1 MICGFPGSNEYKG
14 ITADKYLKLKR
25 LKSWEKKVLAIVVKS
40 MATSGVD
47 GFMVEIEASTIRGQQ
62 QSMSIIGLP
71 DQAIKEAGERI
82 QAAIESCGYDIPKDK
97 SIISLAPGDK
107 KKRGSHF
114 DLGMIIALLFQ
125 TDQIAPRNLS
135 EYAFIGELALDGRI
149 RPCNGVLSMVTE
161 ARKCGVKSVVVP
173 YENRQEAASVSGITV
188 CPVKSLPD
196 TISFLEGRMD
206 LSKQEDYENKKTDAI
221 CSSGKTETSHEN
233 TDSGSGQSCSDID
246 FSDVKGQDELIEA
259 IVLGAAGGHNILML
273 GEPGCGK
280 TMIAQRIPT
289 ILPRMSEK
297 ESLEVTKIHSISG
310 LLNAGMGLLTKR
322 PFRAPH
328 HNVSLNALIGGGS
341 YAQPGEVS
349 LAHNGV
355 LFLDEL
361 AEFSRSTLDALRQP
375 MEDKRVTISRVN
387 GTNSYPANFM
397 FVAAMN
403 PCPCGYYPSKK
414 CRCTDYEIIHYRG
427 KISGPILERIDIQ
440 KSVAHVDFFELGDQK
455 SSYTSEELRER
466 VEKARAIQQERFK
479 HDKQVNCNA
488 QMTTTMIQKYCKLDE
503 ECTRLLKNAS
513 EKYGYSA
520 RVIHKL
526 LRLART
532 SADLGG
538 SENIRREDII
548 RVLGCRDL
556 DVSSSQMYAIA

>member
-1 MICGFPGSNEYKG
+1 M
-14 ITADKYLKLKR
+14 
-25 LKSWEKKVLAIVVKS
+25 AIVVKS
-40 MATSGVD
+40 MATSGVE

-82 QAAIESCGYDIPKDK
+82 QAAIESCGYDFPKDK
-97 SIISLAPGDK
+97 CIISLAPGDK

-125 TDQIAPRNLS
+125 TDQISPKNLVDF
-135 EYAFIGELALDGRI
+135 AFIGELALDGRI

-161 ARKCGVKSVVVP
+161 ARKCGMKAVVVP
-173 YENRQEAASVSGITV
+173 YENRQEAASVTGIKI

-196 TISFLEGRMD
+196 TIRFLEGRLD
-206 LSKQEDYENKKTDAI
+206 LAKQEEPEKEAESEVASD
-221 CSSGKTETSHEN
+221 SSDTFKE
-233 TDSGSGQSCSDID
+233 DID

-289 ILPRMSEK
+289 ILPRMTEK

-310 LLNAGMGLLTKR
+310 LLDAGAGLVKMR

-349 LAHNGV
+349 LSHHGV

-361 AEFSRSTLDALRQP
+361 AEFSKGTLDALRQP

-387 GTNSYPANFM
+387 GTHSYPANFM

-440 KSVAHVDFFELGDQK
+440 KSVAHVDYFDLNEQK
-455 SSYTSEELRER
+455 SSYTSAQLRER
-466 VEKARAIQQERFK
+466 VEKARKIQQDRFK
-479 HDKQVNCNA
+479 DDSQVNCNA

-503 ECTRLLKNAS
+503 ESTQILKKAS

-532 SADLGG
+532 AADLDGA
-538 SENIRREDII
+538 ENIRREDII
-548 RVLGCRDL
+548 KVLGCRDL
-556 DVSSSQMYAIA
+556 DVSSSQMYTVA

>member
-1 MICGFPGSNEYKG
+1 MA
-14 ITADKYLKLKR
+14 IT
-25 LKSWEKKVLAIVVKS
+25 VKS

-62 QSMSIIGLP
+62 QAMSIIGLP

-82 QAAIESCGYDIPKDK
+82 QAAIESCGYDLPKDK
-97 SIISLAPGDK
+97 TIISLAPGDK

-125 TDQIAPRNLS
+125 TDQISPKNLS
-135 EYAFIGELALDGRI
+135 DYAFIGELALDGRI

-173 YENRQEAASVSGITV
+173 YANRQEAASVSGIKV

-196 TISFLEGRMD
+196 TISFLEGRLD
-206 LSKQEDYENKKTDAI
+206 LSKQDEGNNGNKDNTDGSV
-221 CSSGKTETSHEN
+221 CGQSCN
-233 TDSGSGQSCSDID
+233 TDSRRIDDSFNYDID

-289 ILPRMSEK
+289 ILPKMSEK

-310 LLNAGMGLLTKR
+310 LLDAGTGLLKCR

-440 KSVAHVDFFELGDQK
+440 KSVEHVDFFELGDKK
-455 SSYTSEELRER
+455 SSYSSAQLRER
-466 VEKARAIQQERFK
+466 VEKARRIQQERFK
-479 HDKQVNCNA
+479 NDAQVNCNA

-503 ECTRLLKNAS
+503 ECTKLLKNAS

-532 SADLGG
+532 SADLDGA
-538 SENIRREDII
+538 ENIRREDIT

>member
-1 MICGFPGSNEYKG
+1 MA
-14 ITADKYLKLKR
+14 T
-25 LKSWEKKVLAIVVKS
+25 VVKS
-40 MATSGVD
+40 MATTGVE

-62 QSMSIIGLP
+62 QMMSIIGLP

-97 SIISLAPGDK
+97 VILSLAPGDK

-125 TDQIAPRNLS
+125 TDQISPRNLAQ
-135 EYAFIGELALDGRI
+135 YAFIGELSLDGRI

-161 ARKCGVKSVVVP
+161 ARKCGVSSVVVP
-173 YENRQEAASVSGITV
+173 YDNWKEASSVSGIRV
-188 CPVKSLPD
+188 CPVKNLQDTVRFLDGRLDLKALEQAGREDMLYDQAGLSAKKGADAKDLP
-196 TISFLEGRMD
+196 
-206 LSKQEDYENKKTDAI
+206 
-221 CSSGKTETSHEN
+221 
-233 TDSGSGQSCSDID
+233 GSGDDPSEISVNRELD
-246 FSDVKGQDELIEA
+246 FLDVKGQDELIDA
-259 IVLGAAGGHNILML
+259 IVLGAAGGHNILMI

-280 TMIAQRIPT
+280 TMIAQRIAT
-289 ILPRMSEK
+289 ILPKMSEK

-310 LLNAGMGLLTKR
+310 ILDAGMGLVKMR

-355 LFLDEL
+355 LFLDEI
-361 AEFSRSTLDALRQP
+361 AEFSKSTLDALRQP

-440 KSVAHVDFFELGDQK
+440 KSVAHVDYFELNEQK
-455 SSYTSEELRER
+455 SSRTSAQLREI
-466 VEKARAIQQERFK
+466 VERARSIQQKRFQN
-479 HDKQVNCNA
+479 DTGVNCNA
-488 QMTTTMIQKYCKLDE
+488 QMTTSMIQKYCKLDD
-503 ECTRLLKNAS
+503 ECTQMLKTAS

-532 SADLGG
+532 CADIDG
-538 SENIRREDII
+538 SEEIRPQDIS
-548 RVLGCRDL
+548 RALACRDL
-556 DVSSSQMYAIA
+556 DVSSSQLYTIG

>member
-1 MICGFPGSNEYKG
+1 MA
-14 ITADKYLKLKR
+14 IT
-25 LKSWEKKVLAIVVKS
+25 VKS

-62 QSMSIIGLP
+62 QSLSIIGLP
-71 DQAIKEAGERI
+71 DQAIREAGERI
-82 QAAIESCGYDIPKDK
+82 QATIESCGYDFPKDK
-97 SIISLAPGDK
+97 AIISLAPGDM

-125 TDQIAPRNLS
+125 TDQISPKNLS
-135 EYAFIGELALDGRI
+135 DYAFIGELALDGRV

-161 ARKCGVKSVVVP
+161 AGKCGVKAVVVP
-173 YENRQEAASVSGITV
+173 YENRQEAAAVPGITV
-188 CPVKSLPD
+188 CPVKSLPE
-196 TISFLEGRMD
+196 TIRFLEGRLD
-206 LSKQEDYENKKTDAI
+206 LSGLDEDRQNTDARNEAAAI
-221 CSSGKTETSHEN
+221 ADGLCA
-233 TDSGSGQSCSDID
+233 DSDIHTDELD

-280 TMIAQRIPT
+280 SMIAQRIPT
-289 ILPRMSEK
+289 ILPRMTEK

-310 LLNAGMGLLTKR
+310 MLSAGEGLLKMR

-361 AEFSRSTLDALRQP
+361 AEFSRGTLDALRQP

-414 CRCTDYEIIHYRG
+414 CHCTDYEIIHYRG

-440 KSVAHVDFFELGDQK
+440 KNVAHVDFFELNNSK
-455 SSYTSEELRER
+455 SCLSSAQLRAR
-466 VEKARAIQQERFK
+466 VEKARRIQQERFK
-479 HDKQVNCNA
+479 NDPQVNCNA
-488 QMTTTMIQKYCKLDE
+488 QMTTTMIQKYCKLDDE
-503 ECTRLLKNAS
+503 STQILKSAS

-532 SADLGG
+532 AADLDGA
-538 SENIRREDII
+538 ENIRREDIT

-556 DVSSSQMYAIA
+556 DVSSSQMYTVD

>member
-1 MICGFPGSNEYKG
+1 MAAVVRHIFFFAKFINMKYK
-14 ITADKYLKLKR
+14 KHYECLRRRK
-25 LKSWEKKVLAIVVKS
+25 LAITVKS
-40 MATSGVD
+40 MAISGVD

-62 QSMSIIGLP
+62 QALSIIGLP
-71 DQAIKEAGERI
+71 DQAIKEAGQRI
-82 QAAIESCGYDIPKDK
+82 QAAIESCGYDFPKDK

-114 DLGMIIALLFQ
+114 DLGMIIALLYQ
-125 TDQIAPRNLS
+125 TDQISPKNLS
-135 EYAFIGELALDGRI
+135 DYAFIGELALDGRI
-149 RPCNGVLSMVTE
+149 RPCTGVLSMVTE
-161 ARKCGVKSVVVP
+161 ARKCGVKSVIVP
-173 YENRQEAASVSGITV
+173 YENRQEAESVTGIKV
-188 CPVKSLPD
+188 CPVQTLPD
-196 TISFLEGRMD
+196 TVRFLEERLD
-206 LSKQEDYENKKTDAI
+206 LNTQYKSKDSSHNRSMSENDTKSFDGAGNSKCI
-221 CSSGKTETSHEN
+221 N
-233 TDSGSGQSCSDID
+233 NDID
-246 FSDVKGQDELIEA
+246 FSDVKGQDKLIET

-289 ILPRMSEK
+289 ILPRMTEK

-310 LLNAGMGLLTKR
+310 LLDAGTGLLKRR

-440 KSVAHVDFFELGDQK
+440 KSVAHVDYFELNDKK
-455 SSYTSEELRER
+455 SSCSSAQLRER
-466 VEKARAIQQERFK
+466 VESARRIQEERFK
-479 HDKQVNCNA
+479 NDNEVNCNA

-503 ECTRLLKNAS
+503 ECTRILKNAS

-532 SADLGG
+532 SADLEGA
-538 SENIRREDII
+538 ENIRREDII

-556 DVSSSQMYAIA
+556 DVSSSQMYAVI

>member
-1 MICGFPGSNEYKG
+1 MA
-14 ITADKYLKLKR
+14 IT
-25 LKSWEKKVLAIVVKS
+25 VKS
-40 MATSGVD
+40 MTTSGVD

-62 QSMSIIGLP
+62 QMMSIIGLP
-71 DQAIKEAGERI
+71 DQAVKEAGERI
-82 QAAIESCGYDIPKDK
+82 QAAIESCGYEIPKDK
-97 SIISLAPGDK
+97 VIISLAPGDK

-125 TDQIAPRNLS
+125 TDQISPKNLA
-135 EYAFIGELALDGRI
+135 EYAFIGELSLDGRI
-149 RPCNGVLSMVTE
+149 RPCNGILSMVTE
-161 ARKCGVKSVVVP
+161 ARKSGVKSVVVP
-173 YENRQEAASVSGITV
+173 YGNRNEAASVSGIRI
-188 CPVKSLPD
+188 CPVRTLQD
-196 TISFLEGRMD
+196 TVSFLEGRLD
-206 LSKQEDYENKKTDAI
+206 LKKLVEDEDAAL
-221 CSSGKTETSHEN
+221 TSEHLSEKRAAVGR
-233 TDSGSGQSCSDID
+233 SAEQSDRQGTLD
-246 FSDVKGQDELIEA
+246 FSDVKGQDDLIEA
-259 IVLGAAGGHNILML
+259 IVLGAAGGHNILMI

-289 ILPRMSEK
+289 ILPRMTEK

-310 LLNAGMGLLTKR
+310 LLDAGEGLLMER

-341 YAQPGEVS
+341 FAQPGEVS

-375 MEDKRVTISRVN
+375 MEDKRVTIARVN
-387 GTNSYPANFM
+387 GTHAYPANFM

-403 PCPCGYYPSKK
+403 PCPCGYYPSKR

-440 KSVAHVDFFELGDQK
+440 KSVAHVDYFELNDQSGGM
-455 SSYTSEELRER
+455 SSKELRER
-466 VEKARAIQQERFK
+466 VEKARNIQQERYK
-479 HDKQVNCNA
+479 NEPDISCNA
-488 QMTTTMIQKYCKLDE
+488 QMTTSLIRKYCKLDE
-503 ECTRLLKNAS
+503 ECTQILKKAS
-513 EKYGYSA
+513 EQYGYSA

-532 SADLGG
+532 AADLDGA
-538 SENIRREDII
+538 EHIRREDIVK
-548 RVLGCRDL
+548 VLRCRDL
-556 DVSSSQMYAIA
+556 DVSSSQMYTIK

>member
-1 MICGFPGSNEYKG
+1 MA
-14 ITADKYLKLKR
+14 IT
-25 LKSWEKKVLAIVVKS
+25 VKS

-97 SIISLAPGDK
+97 AIISLAPGDK

-125 TDQIAPRNLS
+125 TNQISPRNLV
-135 EYAFIGELALDGRI
+135 EYAFIGELSLDGRI

-161 ARKCGVKSVVVP
+161 ARKCGIKSVVVP
-173 YENRQEAASVSGITV
+173 YDNRQEAMSVSGINIF
-188 CPVKSLPD
+188 PVKSLPD
-196 TISFLEGRMD
+196 TIRFLEGRLDLNKAYLEPDTARRVSIHYNMD
-206 LSKQEDYENKKTDAI
+206 INASKRVTEAMKTPAD
-221 CSSGKTETSHEN
+221 TEILALN
-233 TDSGSGQSCSDID
+233 RDSGQEEAVNSSLD
-246 FSDVKGQDELIEA
+246 FSDVKGQDDLIEA
-259 IVLGAAGGHNILML
+259 IVLGAAGGHNILMI

-289 ILPRMSEK
+289 ILPRMTEK

-310 LLNAGMGLLTKR
+310 LLDAETGLLKMR

-341 YAQPGEVS
+341 FAQPGEVS

-355 LFLDEL
+355 LFFDEL

-387 GTNSYPANFM
+387 GTN
-397 FVAAMN
+397 
-403 PCPCGYYPSKK
+403 
-414 CRCTDYEIIHYRG
+414 
-427 KISGPILERIDIQ
+427 L
-440 KSVAHVDFFELGDQK
+440 
-455 SSYTSEELRER
+455 
-466 VEKARAIQQERFK
+466 
-479 HDKQVNCNA
+479 
-488 QMTTTMIQKYCKLDE
+488 
-503 ECTRLLKNAS
+503 
-513 EKYGYSA
+513 
-520 RVIHKL
+520 
-526 LRLART
+526 
-532 SADLGG
+532 
-538 SENIRREDII
+538 
-548 RVLGCRDL
+548 
-556 DVSSSQMYAIA
+556 

>member
-1 MICGFPGSNEYKG
+1 M
-14 ITADKYLKLKR
+14 
-25 LKSWEKKVLAIVVKS
+25 AIVIKS

-62 QSMSIIGLP
+62 QMMSIIGLP
-71 DQAIKEAGERI
+71 DQAVREAGERI

-97 SIISLAPGDK
+97 TIISLAPGNR

-125 TDQIAPRNLS
+125 TDQISPKNLAD
-135 EYAFIGELALDGRI
+135 YAFIGELSLDGRI
-149 RPCNGVLSMVTE
+149 RPCNGILSMVTE
-161 ARKCGVKSVVVP
+161 ARKSGIKAVVVP
-173 YENRQEAASVSGITV
+173 YVNRKEASSVSGIRV
-188 CPVKSLPD
+188 CPVKTLQD
-196 TISFLEGRMD
+196 TVRFLEGKLDLEKQAENETAAMD
-206 LSKQEDYENKKTDAI
+206 AEIHKTRETGGCDGAY
-221 CSSGKTETSHEN
+221 TEEQHGTL
-233 TDSGSGQSCSDID
+233 D

-259 IVLGAAGGHNILML
+259 IVLGAAGGHNILMI

-289 ILPRMSEK
+289 ILPQMTEK

-310 LLNAGMGLLTKR
+310 LLDSSSGLIMER

-375 MEDKRVTISRVN
+375 MEDKRVTIARVN

-440 KSVAHVDFFELGDQK
+440 KSVAHVDYFELNNQK
-455 SSYTSEELRER
+455 DGVSSKDLRIR
-466 VEKARAIQQERFK
+466 VEIARKIQQERFK
-479 HDKQVNCNA
+479 NDSDISCNA
-488 QMTTTMIQKYCKLDE
+488 QMTTSMIRKYCKLDE
-503 ECTRLLKNAS
+503 ESTQILKKAS

-532 SADLGG
+532 AADL
-538 SENIRREDII
+538 EETEIIRKEDII
-548 RVLGCRDL
+548 KVLGCRDL
-556 DVSSSQMYAIA
+556 DVSSAQMYTIK

>member
-1 MICGFPGSNEYKG
+1 
-14 ITADKYLKLKR
+14 
-25 LKSWEKKVLAIVVKS
+25 
-40 MATSGVD
+40 
-47 GFMVEIEASTIRGQQ
+47 
-62 QSMSIIGLP
+62 
-71 DQAIKEAGERI
+71 
-82 QAAIESCGYDIPKDK
+82 
-97 SIISLAPGDK
+97 
-107 KKRGSHF
+107 
-114 DLGMIIALLFQ
+114 MIIALLYQ
-125 TDQIAPRNLS
+125 TDQIAPKDLG
-135 EYAFIGELALDGRI
+135 EYAFIGELSLDGRI
-149 RPCNGVLSMVTE
+149 RPCTGVLSMVTE
-161 ARKCGVKSVVVP
+161 ARKCGVRSVVVP
-173 YENRQEAASVSGITV
+173 YENRQEASSVSGIRV
-188 CPVKSLPD
+188 CPVKNLPD
-196 TISFLEGRMD
+196 TIRFLEGRLD
-206 LSKQEDYENKKTDAI
+206 LSKQGDEADDPAVVEACTLKTGPEGSVID
-221 CSSGKTETSHEN
+221 TPTN
-233 TDSGSGQSCSDID
+233 DSLD

-310 LLNAGMGLLTKR
+310 LLDAGAGLLRER

-361 AEFSRSTLDALRQP
+361 AEFSRSTLDSLRQP

-440 KSVAHVDFFELGDQK
+440 KSVAHVDYFELSDKK
-455 SSYTSEELRER
+455 STYTSAELRSK
-466 VEKARAIQQERFK
+466 VEKAKMLR
-479 HDKQVNCNA
+479 VN
-488 QMTTTMIQKYCKLDE
+488 
-503 ECTRLLKNAS
+503 
-513 EKYGYSA
+513 G
-520 RVIHKL
+520 
-526 LRLART
+526 
-532 SADLGG
+532 
-538 SENIRREDII
+538 
-548 RVLGCRDL
+548 
-556 DVSSSQMYAIA
+556 

>member
-1 MICGFPGSNEYKG
+1 M
-14 ITADKYLKLKR
+14 
-25 LKSWEKKVLAIVVKS
+25 AIVVKS

-97 SIISLAPGDK
+97 AIISLAPGDK

-114 DLGMIIALLFQ
+114 DLGMIIALLYQ
-125 TDQIAPRNLS
+125 TDQISPKNLS

-149 RPCNGVLSMVTE
+149 RPCTGVLSMVTE
-161 ARKCGVKSVVVP
+161 ARKCGVRAVVVA
-173 YENRQEAASVSGITV
+173 YDNRQEAASVSGIKV

-196 TISFLEGRMD
+196 TIQFLEGRLD
-206 LSKQEDYENKKTDAI
+206 LSKQDESSFDKKA
-221 CSSGKTETSHEN
+221 
-233 TDSGSGQSCSDID
+233 DSGITTTVGAGSTNVNESCFNSDMD

-289 ILPRMSEK
+289 ILPKMSEK

-310 LLNAGMGLLTKR
+310 ILDAGTGLIKCR

-440 KSVAHVDFFELGDQK
+440 KSVAHVDFFELGDK
-455 SSYTSEELRER
+455 ESTYSSEKLRER
-466 VEKARAIQQERFK
+466 VEKARMIQQERFK
-479 HDKQVNCNA
+479 NDSQVSCNA

-503 ECTRLLKNAS
+503 ECTQILKNAS

-526 LRLART
+526 LRMART
-532 SADLGG
+532 SADIDGA
-538 SENIRREDII
+538 ENIRREDIT

>member
-1 MICGFPGSNEYKG
+1 
-14 ITADKYLKLKR
+14 
-25 LKSWEKKVLAIVVKS
+25 
-40 MATSGVD
+40 
-47 GFMVEIEASTIRGQQ
+47 
-62 QSMSIIGLP
+62 
-71 DQAIKEAGERI
+71 
-82 QAAIESCGYDIPKDK
+82 
-97 SIISLAPGDK
+97 
-107 KKRGSHF
+107 
-114 DLGMIIALLFQ
+114 
-125 TDQIAPRNLS
+125 
-135 EYAFIGELALDGRI
+135 
-149 RPCNGVLSMVTE
+149 MVTE

-173 YENRQEAASVSGITV
+173 YDNRQEAASVSGINV

-196 TISFLEGRMD
+196 TISFLEGRLD
-206 LSKQEDYENKKTDAI
+206 LSKQDESSFDKKADPGNATNI
-221 CSSGKTETSHEN
+221 GG
-233 TDSGSGQSCSDID
+233 GSTNVIASDINSDID
-246 FSDVKGQDELIEA
+246 FSDVKGQDKLIEA

-289 ILPRMSEK
+289 ILPKMSEK

-310 LLNAGMGLLTKR
+310 ILDAGTGLIKCR

-440 KSVAHVDFFELGDQK
+440 KSVAPVDFFELGDKK
-455 SSYTSEELRER
+455 STYSSEQLRER
-466 VEKARAIQQERFK
+466 VEKARLIQQERFK
-479 HDKQVNCNA
+479 NDSQVCCNA

-503 ECTRLLKNAS
+503 ECTQILKNAS

-526 LRLART
+526 LRMART
-532 SADLGG
+532 SADLDGV
-538 SENIRREDII
+538 ENIRREDIT

>member
-1 MICGFPGSNEYKG
+1 MA
-14 ITADKYLKLKR
+14 IT
-25 LKSWEKKVLAIVVKS
+25 VKS

-62 QSMSIIGLP
+62 QSLSIIGLP

-82 QAAIESCGYDIPKDK
+82 QAAIESCGYDFPKDK

-125 TDQIAPRNLS
+125 TDQISPRSLS
-135 EYAFIGELALDGRI
+135 DYAFIGELALDGRI
-149 RPCNGVLSMVTE
+149 RPCTGVLSMVTE
-161 ARKCGVKSVVVP
+161 ARKCGVKAVVVP
-173 YENRQEAASVSGITV
+173 YENRQEAESVSGIRV
-188 CPVKSLPD
+188 CPVLTLQD
-196 TISFLEGRMD
+196 TVRFLEGRLD
-206 LSKQEDYENKKTDAI
+206 LSGQGAGDDQMN
-221 CSSGKTETSHEN
+221 SGKEDILSDAVGISVKMEGN
-233 TDSGSGQSCSDID
+233 GQSMNSDMD

-289 ILPRMSEK
+289 ILPQMSEK

-310 LLNAGMGLLTKR
+310 LLDAGTGLLKMR

-328 HNVSLNALIGGGS
+328 HNVSLNALIGGGA

-403 PCPCGYYPSKK
+403 PSNT
-414 CRCTDYEIIHYRG
+414 RDR
-427 KISGPILERIDIQ
+427 Q
-440 KSVAHVDFFELGDQK
+440 K
-455 SSYTSEELRER
+455 
-466 VEKARAIQQERFK
+466 QEG
-479 HDKQVNCNA
+479 
-488 QMTTTMIQKYCKLDE
+488 L
-503 ECTRLLKNAS
+503 S
-513 EKYGYSA
+513 
-520 RVIHKL
+520 
-526 LRLART
+526 
-532 SADLGG
+532 
-538 SENIRREDII
+538 
-548 RVLGCRDL
+548 
-556 DVSSSQMYAIA
+556 

>member
-1 MICGFPGSNEYKG
+1 MA
-14 ITADKYLKLKR
+14 T
-25 LKSWEKKVLAIVVKS
+25 VVKS
-40 MATSGVD
+40 MATTGVE

-62 QSMSIIGLP
+62 QMMSIIGLP

-97 SIISLAPGDK
+97 VILSLAPGDK

-125 TDQIAPRNLS
+125 TDQISPRNLAQ
-135 EYAFIGELALDGRI
+135 YAFIGELSLDGRI

-161 ARKCGVKSVVVP
+161 ARKCGVSSVVVP
-173 YENRQEAASVSGITV
+173 YDNWKEASSVSGIRV
-188 CPVKSLPD
+188 CPVKNLQDTVRFLDGRLDLKALEQAGREDMLYDQAGLSAKKGADAKDLP
-196 TISFLEGRMD
+196 
-206 LSKQEDYENKKTDAI
+206 
-221 CSSGKTETSHEN
+221 
-233 TDSGSGQSCSDID
+233 GSGDDPSEISVNRELD
-246 FSDVKGQDELIEA
+246 FLDVKGQDELIDA
-259 IVLGAAGGHNILML
+259 IVLGAAGGHNILMI

-280 TMIAQRIPT
+280 TMIAQRIAT
-289 ILPRMSEK
+289 ILPKMSEK

-310 LLNAGMGLLTKR
+310 ILDAGMGLVKMR

-355 LFLDEL
+355 LFLDEI
-361 AEFSRSTLDALRQP
+361 AEFSKSTLDALRQP

-440 KSVAHVDFFELGDQK
+440 KSVAHVDYFELNEQK
-455 SSYTSEELRER
+455 SGRTSTQLREI
-466 VEKARAIQQERFK
+466 VERARSIQQKRFQN
-479 HDKQVNCNA
+479 DIGVNCNA
-488 QMTTTMIQKYCKLDE
+488 QMTTSMIQKYCKLDD
-503 ECTRLLKNAS
+503 ECTQMLKTAS

-532 SADLGG
+532 CADIDG
-538 SENIRREDII
+538 SEEIRPQDIS
-548 RVLGCRDL
+548 RALACRDL
-556 DVSSSQMYAIA
+556 DVSSSQLYTIG